1 MAPSALEFIAKKVE
15 QNTGDA
21 RSALEMT
28 VKAIERRLSAV
39 RDGCKLPSDHH
50 APLVTMA
57 DVMPAVK
64 KSNTKIA
71 ETIEGLPAM
80 GKAILCVLTTLAR
93 TGAKSTTLGK
103 LKRFTSDAMLS
114 DSQQEE
120 VLTLD
125 DFKALIE
132 TLTDTGLLSVG
143 GSMHATMGM
152 GNLQMLPVSL
162 DLQLEDVEL
171 AIANGLGKER
181 FYENLCEFTKKNA
194 DLL

>member
-1 MAPSALEFIAKKVE
+1 LEFIAKKVE

-39 RDGCKLPSDHH
+39 RDGCSMPADQNAS
-50 APLVTMA
+50 LVTMA

-93 TGAKSTTLGK
+93 AGSKATTLGK
-103 LKRFTSDAMLS
+103 LKRFASDAMS
-114 DSQQEE
+114 ESQQEE

-132 TLTDTGLLSVG
+132 TLTDTGLLSIG
-143 GSMHATMGM
+143 GSNMGMGM
-152 GNLQMLPVSL
+152 GNLQMMPISL
-162 DLQLEDVEL
+162 GLQLEDVEV

-181 FYENLCEFTKKNA
+181 FYKNLCEFTKNNT
-194 DLL
+194 DRL

>member
-39 RDGCKLPSDHH
+39 RDGCSMPADQN

-71 ETIEGLPAM
+71 ETIEGLPVM

-93 TGAKSTTLGK
+93 SGSKSTTLGK
-103 LKRFTSDAMLS
+103 LKRFASDAMS
-114 DSQQEE
+114 ESQQEE

-125 DFKALIE
+125 DFKALVE
-132 TLTDTGLLSVG
+132 TLTDTGLLEIG
-143 GSMHATMGM
+143 GSMNSNMGV
-152 GNLQMLPVSL
+152 GNLQMMPISL
-162 DLQLEDVEL
+162 GLQLEDVEV

-181 FYENLCEFTKKNA
+181 FYKNLCEFTKNNT
-194 DLL
+194 DRL

>member
-1 MAPSALEFIAKKVE
+1 VAPNALEFIAKKVE

-39 RDGCKLPSDHH
+39 RDGCSMPTNQD

-57 DVMPAVK
+57 DVMPEVK

-80 GKAILCVLTTLAR
+80 GKATLCVLSSLAR
-93 TGAKSTTLGK
+93 ACSKSTTLGK
-103 LKRFTSDAMLS
+103 LKRFVSDAMS
-114 DSQQEE
+114 ESQQEE

-125 DFKALIE
+125 DFKALVE
-132 TLTDTGLLSVG
+132 TLTDTGLLSMQ
-143 GSMHATMGM
+143 GSKG
-152 GNLQMLPVSL
+152 GNLQLMPISL
-162 DLQLEDVEL
+162 GLQLEDVEV

-181 FYENLCEFTKKNA
+181 FYENLCEFTKKNT
-194 DLL
+194 DRL

>member
-1 MAPSALEFIAKKVE
+1 LEFIAKKVE

-39 RDGCKLPSDHH
+39 RDGCNMPADQN

-71 ETIEGLPAM
+71 ETIEGLPTM
-80 GKAILCVLTTLAR
+80 GKAMLCVLTTLAR
-93 TGAKSTTLGK
+93 ARSKSTTLGK
-103 LKRFTSDAMLS
+103 LKRFASDAMS
-114 DSQQEE
+114 ESQQEE

-125 DFKALIE
+125 DFKALVE
-132 TLTDTGLLSVG
+132 TLTDTGLLSTG
-143 GSMHATMGM
+143 GSMNGNMGV
-152 GNLQMLPVSL
+152 GNLQMMPISL
-162 DLQLEDVEL
+162 GLQLEDVEV

-181 FYENLCEFTKKNA
+181 FYKNLREFTKNNT
-194 DLL
+194 DRL

>member
-1 MAPSALEFIAKKVE
+1 VAPNALEFIAKKVE

-39 RDGCKLPSDHH
+39 RDGCSMPADQD

-64 KSNTKIA
+64 KSNAKIA
-71 ETIEGLPAM
+71 ETIEGLPTM

-93 TGAKSTTLGK
+93 AGSKSTTLGN
-103 LKRFTSDAMLS
+103 LKRFASDAMS
-114 DSQQEE
+114 ENHQEE

-125 DFKALIE
+125 DFKALVE
-132 TLTDTGLLSVG
+132 TLTDTGLLSMQG
-143 GSMHATMGM
+143 NMG
-152 GNLQMLPVSL
+152 GNLHILPISL
-162 DLQLEDVEL
+162 GLQLEDVEV

-181 FYENLCEFTKKNA
+181 FYEKLCEFTKKNM
-194 DLL
+194 DRLLSKR